1 MGKLLLQRYEKN
13 PILTPNEA
21 NWWESKAVFNCGIL
35 QYENRFHML
44 YRAIGEYER
53 YISRIGYASSTDGY
67 SFARSNHIALEPT
80 QDYEEYGIEDP
91 RIVEIEHQIYITYVI
106 LSAYVTAEEIVQAS
120 TALATTT
127 DFLKYTRLGVITSKG
142 SNNKDVVLFPEKMS
156 QQKTSSEL
164 SLSAASNNNNNNNII
179 TDNTDRASKYFFLHR
194 PSSWIGSRYG
204 VDKPSI
210 WIGEG
215 NALTNFEKHTLLLKP
230 EQDWEV
236 LKVGAGPAPIKTRT
250 GWLVIYHGVSR
261 EKVYRA
267 GAALLDLD
275 DPSKIIGRTKTPI
288 LEPKEP
294 YEKFGDVNNVVFPTG
309 ACVVDNNKLFV
320 YYGGA
325 DKVCCLATADL
336 NDLLDHILKC
346 E

>member
-1 MGKLLLQRYEKN
+1 MGKVILQRYKKN
-13 PILTPNEA
+13 PILIHNEA
-21 NWWESKAVFNCGIL
+21 NWWESKAVFNCAML
-35 QYENRFHML
+35 HYENKFHML

-91 RIVEIEHQIYITYVI
+91 RMVEIDNQVYITYVI
-106 LSAYVTAEEIVQAS
+106 LSAYVRDGATVEAS

-142 SNNKDVVLFPEKMS
+142 SNNKDAVLFPEKMS
-156 QQKTSSEL
+156 RQQQSSI
-164 SLSAASNNNNNNNII
+164 SSSSSS
-179 TDNTDRASKYFFLHR
+179 NTDVADKYLFLHR
-194 PSSWIGSRYG
+194 PSGWIGSKYG

-210 WIGEG
+210 WLGEG
-215 NALTNFEKHTLLLKP
+215 NALTNFEKHTLLLRP
-230 EQDWEV
+230 EEDWEE
-236 LKVGAGPAPIKTRT
+236 LKVGAGPPPIKTRA

-267 GAALLDLD
+267 GAALLDLH
-275 DPSKIIGRTKTPI
+275 DPSKIIGRSKTPI

-309 ACVVDNNKLFV
+309 ACIVDNDKLFI

-336 NDLLDHILKC
+336 NYLLDRILKC

>member
-1 MGKLLLQRYEKN
+1 MGKVLLQRYKRN
-13 PILTPNEA
+13 PILVPNEA
-21 NWWESKAVFNCGIL
+21 NWWESKAVFNCAIL
-35 QYENRFHML
+35 HYENKFHML

-67 SFARSNHIALEPT
+67 SFARSNHIALEPM
-80 QDYEEYGIEDP
+80 QDYEQYGIEDP
-91 RIVEIEHQIYITYVI
+91 RMVEIDNQVYITYVI
-106 LSAYVTAEEIVQAS
+106 LSAYVTDGAIVEAS

-127 DFLKYTRLGVITSKG
+127 DFLEYTRLGVITTKG

-156 QQKTSSEL
+156 QQQQSSVL
-164 SLSAASNNNNNNNII
+164 SSSNN
-179 TDNTDRASKYFFLHR
+179 TDGAGNYFFLHR
-194 PSSWIGSRYG
+194 PSGWIGSKYG
-204 VDKPSI
+204 VNKPSI
-210 WIGEG
+210 WLGEG

-230 EQDWEV
+230 EEDWEE
-236 LKVGAGPAPIKTRT
+236 LKVGAGPPPIKTRT

-261 EKVYRA
+261 DKVYRA
-267 GAALLDLD
+267 GAALLDLH

-294 YEKFGDVNNVVFPTG
+294 YEKFGDVSNVVFPTG
-309 ACVVDNNKLFV
+309 ACVVDNDKLFV

-325 DKVCCLATADL
+325 DRVCCLATADL
-336 NDLLDHILKC
+336 NYLLDQILKC

>member
-1 MGKLLLQRYEKN
+1 MGKVLLQRYEKN
-13 PILTPNEA
+13 PILIPNEA
-21 NWWESKAVFNCGIL
+21 NWWESKAVFNCAIL
-35 QYENRFHML
+35 HYENKFHML

-67 SFARSNHIALEPT
+67 SFARSNHIALEPM
-80 QDYEEYGIEDP
+80 QDYEKYGIEDP
-91 RIVEIEHQIYITYVI
+91 RMVEIDNQVYITYVI
-106 LSAYVTAEEIVQAS
+106 LSAYVTDGAVVEAS

-127 DFLKYTRLGVITSKG
+127 DFLKYTRLRVITSKG

-156 QQKTSSEL
+156 QQQSSVLSSSTSS
-164 SLSAASNNNNNNNII
+164 NNA
-179 TDNTDRASKYFFLHR
+179 DGAGKYFFLHR
-194 PSSWIGSRYG
+194 PSSWIGSTYG

-210 WIGEG
+210 WLGEG

-230 EQDWEV
+230 EEDWEE
-236 LKVGAGPAPIKTRT
+236 LKVGAGPPPIKTRA

-261 EKVYRA
+261 EKVYSA
-267 GAALLDLD
+267 GAALLDLH

-294 YEKFGDVNNVVFPTG
+294 YEKLGDVNNVVFPTG
-309 ACVVDNNKLFV
+309 ACIVDNDKLFV
-320 YYGGA
+320 YYGAA
-325 DKVCCLATADL
+325 DKVCCLATTDL
-336 NDLLDHILKC
+336 NYLLDHILKC

>member
-1 MGKLLLQRYEKN
+1 MAKILLQRYEKN
-13 PILTPNEA
+13 PILIPNEA
-21 NWWESKAVFNCGIL
+21 NWWESKAVFNCAIL
-35 QYENRFHML
+35 HYENKFHML

-67 SFARSNHIALEPT
+67 SFARSSYIALEPT

-91 RIVEIEHQIYITYVI
+91 RMVEIDNQVYITYVI
-106 LSAYVTAEEIVQAS
+106 LSAYVTDGAIVEAS

-127 DFLKYTRLGVITSKG
+127 DFLKYTRLGVITTKG

-156 QQKTSSEL
+156 QQQQSSSVL
-164 SLSAASNNNNNNNII
+164 SLSLPSNNI
-179 TDNTDRASKYFFLHR
+179 DRAGKYFFLHR
-194 PSSWIGSRYG
+194 PSSWIGSKYG

-210 WIGEG
+210 WLGEG

-230 EQDWEV
+230 EEDWEE
-236 LKVGAGPAPIKTRT
+236 LKVGAGPPPIKTRT

-267 GAALLDLD
+267 GAALLDLH

-309 ACVVDNNKLFV
+309 ACVIDNDKLFV
-320 YYGGA
+320 YYGAA

-336 NDLLDHILKC
+336 NYLLDHILKC
-346 E
+346 K

>member
-1 MGKLLLQRYEKN
+1 MGNVLLQRYEKN

-21 NWWESKAVFNCGIL
+21 NWWESKAVFNCGIIH
-35 QYENRFHML
+35 YDNKFHML

-67 SFARSNHIALEPT
+67 SFARSNNIALEPT

-91 RIVEIEHQIYITYVI
+91 RIVEIDHQIYITYVI
-106 LSAYVTAEEIVQAS
+106 LSAYVTAGEIVEAS

-127 DFLKYTRLGVITSKG
+127 DFLKYARLGVITSKG

-156 QQKTSSEL
+156 QQESSEL
-164 SLSAASNNNNNNNII
+164 PLLSSSSASNK
-179 TDNTDRASKYFFLHR
+179 TDRADKYFFLHR

-210 WIGEG
+210 WLGEG

-230 EQDWEV
+230 EEDWEE
-236 LKVGAGPAPIKTRT
+236 LKVGAGPPPIKTEA

-267 GAALLDLD
+267 GAALLDLH

-294 YEKFGDVNNVVFPTG
+294 YEKFGDVKNVVFPTG
-309 ACVVDNNKLFV
+309 ACVVDYDKLFV

-325 DKVCCLATADL
+325 DKVCCLAIGDL
-336 NDLLDHILKC
+336 NNLLDRILKC

>member
-1 MGKLLLQRYEKN
+1 MAKVLLQRYEKN
-13 PILTPNEA
+13 PILIPNEA
-21 NWWESKAVFNCGIL
+21 NWWESKAVFNCAIL
-35 QYENRFHML
+35 HYDNKFHML

-67 SFARSNHIALEPT
+67 SFARSNQIALEPT

-91 RIVEIEHQIYITYVI
+91 RMVEIDNQVYITYVI
-106 LSAYVTAEEIVQAS
+106 LSAHVTDGAIVEAS

-127 DFLKYTRLGVITSKG
+127 DFLKYTRLGVITTKG

-156 QQKTSSEL
+156 QQQQSSSVL
-164 SLSAASNNNNNNNII
+164 SLSLPSNNI
-179 TDNTDRASKYFFLHR
+179 DRAGKYFFLHR
-194 PSSWIGSRYG
+194 PSSWIGSKYG

-210 WIGEG
+210 WLGEG

-230 EQDWEV
+230 EEDWEE
-236 LKVGAGPAPIKTRT
+236 LKIGAGPPPIKTRT

-267 GAALLDLD
+267 GAALLDLH

-309 ACVVDNNKLFV
+309 ACVVDNDKLFV
-320 YYGGA
+320 YYGAA
-325 DKVCCLATADL
+325 DKVCCLATTDL
-336 NDLLDHILKC
+336 NYLLDDILKC

>member
-1 MGKLLLQRYEKN
+1 MGKILLQRYKKN
-13 PILTPNEA
+13 PILVPNEA
-21 NWWESKAVFNCGIL
+21 NWWESKAVFNCAIL
-35 QYENRFHML
+35 HYENKFHML

-80 QDYEEYGIEDP
+80 QDYEQYGIEDP
-91 RIVEIEHQIYITYVI
+91 RMVEIDNQVYITYVI
-106 LSAYVTAEEIVQAS
+106 LSAYAADGAIVEAS

-127 DFLKYTRLGVITSKG
+127 DFLKYTRLGVITTKG

-156 QQKTSSEL
+156 QQQQQSSVL
-164 SLSAASNNNNNNNII
+164 SSSSSNN
-179 TDNTDRASKYFFLHR
+179 TDGAGKYFFLHR
-194 PSSWIGSRYG
+194 PSGWIGSKYG
-204 VDKPSI
+204 VNKPSI
-210 WIGEG
+210 WLGEG

-230 EQDWEV
+230 EEDWEE
-236 LKVGAGPAPIKTRT
+236 LKVGAGPPPIKTRT

-261 EKVYRA
+261 DKVYRA
-267 GAALLDLD
+267 GAALLDLR

-294 YEKFGDVNNVVFPTG
+294 YEKFGDVSSVVFPTG
-309 ACVVDNNKLFV
+309 ACVVDNDKLFV

-325 DKVCCLATADL
+325 DRVCCLATADL
-336 NDLLDHILKC
+336 NYLLDQILKC

>member
-1 MGKLLLQRYEKN
+1 MDKILLQRYKKN
-13 PILTPNEA
+13 PILVPNEA
-21 NWWESKAVFNCGIL
+21 NWWESKAVFNCAIL
-35 QYENRFHML
+35 HYENKFHML

-67 SFARSNHIALEPT
+67 SFARSNHIALEPM
-80 QDYEEYGIEDP
+80 QDYEQYGIEDP
-91 RIVEIEHQIYITYVI
+91 RMVEIDNQVYITYVI
-106 LSAYVTAEEIVQAS
+106 LSAYVTDGAIVEAS

-127 DFLKYTRLGVITSKG
+127 DFLKYTRLGVITTKG

-156 QQKTSSEL
+156 QQQQQSSVL
-164 SLSAASNNNNNNNII
+164 SSPSSNN
-179 TDNTDRASKYFFLHR
+179 TDGAGKYFFLHR
-194 PSSWIGSRYG
+194 PSGWIGSKYG
-204 VDKPSI
+204 VNKPSI
-210 WIGEG
+210 WLGEG

-230 EQDWEV
+230 EEDWEE
-236 LKVGAGPAPIKTRT
+236 LKVGAGPPPIKTRT

-261 EKVYRA
+261 DKVYRA
-267 GAALLDLD
+267 GAALLDLH

-294 YEKFGDVNNVVFPTG
+294 YEKFGDVSNVVFPTG
-309 ACVVDNNKLFV
+309 ACVVDNDKLFV

-325 DKVCCLATADL
+325 DRVCCLATADL
-336 NDLLDHILKC
+336 NYLLDQILKC

>member
-1 MGKLLLQRYEKN
+1 MAKVLLQRYEKN
-13 PILTPNEA
+13 PILIPNEA
-21 NWWESKAVFNCGIL
+21 NWWESKAVFNCAIL
-35 QYENRFHML
+35 HYDNKFHML

-67 SFARSNHIALEPT
+67 SFARSNQIALEPT

-91 RIVEIEHQIYITYVI
+91 RMVEIDNQVYITYVI
-106 LSAYVTAEEIVQAS
+106 LSAHVTDGAIVEAS

-127 DFLKYTRLGVITSKG
+127 DFLKYTRLGVITTKG

-156 QQKTSSEL
+156 QQQSSSVL
-164 SLSAASNNNNNNNII
+164 SLSLPSNNI
-179 TDNTDRASKYFFLHR
+179 DRAGKYFFLHR
-194 PSSWIGSRYG
+194 PSSWIGSKYG

-210 WIGEG
+210 WLGEG

-230 EQDWEV
+230 EEDWEE
-236 LKVGAGPAPIKTRT
+236 LKIGAGPPPIKTRT

-267 GAALLDLD
+267 GAALLDLH

-309 ACVVDNNKLFV
+309 ACVVDNDKLFV
-320 YYGGA
+320 YYGAA
-325 DKVCCLATADL
+325 DKVCCLATTDL
-336 NDLLDHILKC
+336 NYLLDDILKC

>member
-1 MGKLLLQRYEKN
+1 MDKVLLQRYEKN
-13 PILTPNEA
+13 PILIPNEA
-21 NWWESKAVFNCGIL
+21 NWWESKAVFNCAIL
-35 QYENRFHML
+35 HYENKFHML

-80 QDYEEYGIEDP
+80 QDYEKYGIEDP
-91 RIVEIEHQIYITYVI
+91 RMVEIDNQVYITYVI
-106 LSAYVTAEEIVQAS
+106 LSAYVTDGAIVEAS

-127 DFLKYTRLGVITSKG
+127 DFLKYTRLRVITSKG

-156 QQKTSSEL
+156 QQSSVL
-164 SLSAASNNNNNNNII
+164 SSSSNN
-179 TDNTDRASKYFFLHR
+179 AYGAGKYFFLHR
-194 PSSWIGSRYG
+194 PSSWIGSTYG

-210 WIGEG
+210 WLGEG
-215 NALTNFEKHTLLLKP
+215 NSLTNFEKHSLLLKP
-230 EQDWEV
+230 EEDWEE
-236 LKVGAGPAPIKTRT
+236 LKVGAGPPPIKTRA

-261 EKVYRA
+261 EKVYSA
-267 GAALLDLD
+267 GAALLDLH

-288 LEPKEP
+288 LEPNEP
-294 YEKFGDVNNVVFPTG
+294 YEKFGDVSNVVFPTG
-309 ACVVDNNKLFV
+309 ACVVDNDKLFV
-320 YYGGA
+320 YYGAA

-336 NDLLDHILKC
+336 NYLLDHILKC

>member
-1 MGKLLLQRYEKN
+1 MGKVLLQRYEKN
-13 PILTPNEA
+13 PVLIPNEA
-21 NWWESKAVFNCGIL
+21 NWWESKAVFNCAIL
-35 QYENRFHML
+35 HYENKFHML

-53 YISRIGYASSTDGY
+53 YISRIGYASSADGY
-67 SFARSNHIALEPT
+67 SFATSKNIALEET
-80 QDYEEYGIEDP
+80 EDYEKYGIEDP
-91 RIVEIEHQIYITYVI
+91 RIVKIDNQIYITYVV
-106 LSAYVTAEEIVQAS
+106 LSGYVTNKPMVEAS

-142 SNNKDVVLFPEKMS
+142 SDNKDVVLFPEKMN
-156 QQKTSSEL
+156 QQESSAI
-164 SLSAASNNNNNNNII
+164 SLSSASTTTI
-179 TDNTDRASKYFFLHR
+179 DSAGKYFFLHR

-210 WIGEG
+210 WLGEG
-215 NALTNFEKHTLLLKP
+215 NALTNLEKHTLLLKP
-230 EQDWEV
+230 EEDWEQ
-236 LKVGAGPAPIKTRT
+236 LKVGAGPPPIRTRA
-250 GWLVIYHGVSR
+250 GWLIIYHGVSR
-261 EKVYRA
+261 ERVYRA
-267 GAALLDLD
+267 GAAILDIR

-309 ACVVDNNKLFV
+309 ACVLDNDKLFI

-336 NDLLDHILKC
+336 NYLLDHILKC

>member
-1 MGKLLLQRYEKN
+1 MGKVLLQRYEKN
-13 PILTPNEA
+13 PILIPNEA
-21 NWWESKAVFNCGIL
+21 NWWESKAVFNCAIL
-35 QYENRFHML
+35 HSENKFHML

-80 QDYEEYGIEDP
+80 QDYEKYGIEDP
-91 RIVEIEHQIYITYVI
+91 RMVEIDNQVYITYVI
-106 LSAYVTAEEIVQAS
+106 LSAYVTDGAVVEAS

-127 DFLKYTRLGVITSKG
+127 DFLKYTRLRIITSKG

-156 QQKTSSEL
+156 QQQSSVLSSSTSS
-164 SLSAASNNNNNNNII
+164 NNA
-179 TDNTDRASKYFFLHR
+179 DGAGKYFFLHR
-194 PSSWIGSRYG
+194 PSSWIGSTYG

-210 WIGEG
+210 WLGEG

-230 EQDWEV
+230 EEDWEE
-236 LKVGAGPAPIKTRT
+236 LKVGAGPPPIKTRA

-261 EKVYRA
+261 EKVYSA
-267 GAALLDLD
+267 GAALLDLH

-294 YEKFGDVNNVVFPTG
+294 YEKLGDVNNVVFPTG
-309 ACVVDNNKLFV
+309 ACIVDNDKLFV
-320 YYGGA
+320 YYGAA
-325 DKVCCLATADL
+325 DKVCCLATTDL
-336 NDLLDHILKC
+336 NYLLDHILKC

>member
-1 MGKLLLQRYEKN
+1 MSKILLERYKKN
-13 PILTPNEA
+13 PILVPNEA
-21 NWWESKAVFNCGIL
+21 NWWESKAVFNCAIL
-35 QYENRFHML
+35 HYENKFHML

-80 QDYEEYGIEDP
+80 QDYEQYGIEDP
-91 RIVEIEHQIYITYVI
+91 RMVEIDNQVYITYVI
-106 LSAYVTAEEIVQAS
+106 LSAYVTDGAIVEAS

-127 DFLKYTRLGVITSKG
+127 DFLKYTRLGVITTKG

-156 QQKTSSEL
+156 QQQQQQSSVL
-164 SLSAASNNNNNNNII
+164 SSPSSSNN
-179 TDNTDRASKYFFLHR
+179 TDGAGKYFFLHR
-194 PSSWIGSRYG
+194 PSGWIGSKYG
-204 VDKPSI
+204 VNKPSI
-210 WIGEG
+210 WLGEG

-230 EQDWEV
+230 EEDWEE
-236 LKVGAGPAPIKTRT
+236 LKVGAGPPPIKTTT

-261 EKVYRA
+261 DKVYRA
-267 GAALLDLD
+267 GAALLDLH

-294 YEKFGDVNNVVFPTG
+294 YEKFGDINNVVFPTG
-309 ACVVDNNKLFV
+309 ACVVDNDKLFV

-325 DKVCCLATADL
+325 DRVCCLATADL
-336 NDLLDHILKC
+336 NYLLDQILKC

>member
-1 MGKLLLQRYEKN
+1 MGKVLLQRYEKN
-13 PILTPNEA
+13 PILIPNEA
-21 NWWESKAVFNCGIL
+21 NWWESKAVFNCAIL
-35 QYENRFHML
+35 HYENKFHML

-53 YISRIGYASSTDGY
+53 YISRIGYASSPDGY

-80 QDYEEYGIEDP
+80 QDYEKYGIEDP
-91 RIVEIEHQIYITYVI
+91 RMVEIDNQVYITYVI
-106 LSAYVTAEEIVQAS
+106 LSAYVTDGAIVEAS

-127 DFLKYTRLGVITSKG
+127 DFVKYTRLRVITSKG

-156 QQKTSSEL
+156 QQQSSVL
-164 SLSAASNNNNNNNII
+164 SLSSSSNNA
-179 TDNTDRASKYFFLHR
+179 DGAGKYFFLHR
-194 PSSWIGSRYG
+194 PSSWIGSTYG

-210 WIGEG
+210 WLGEG

-230 EQDWEV
+230 EEDWEE
-236 LKVGAGPAPIKTRT
+236 LKVGAGPPPIKTRA

-261 EKVYRA
+261 EKVYSA
-267 GAALLDLD
+267 GAALLDLH
-275 DPSKIIGRTKTPI
+275 DPSKIIGRTKKPI

-294 YEKFGDVNNVVFPTG
+294 YEKLGDVNNVVFPTG
-309 ACVVDNNKLFV
+309 ACVVDNDKLFV
-320 YYGGA
+320 YYGAA

-336 NDLLDHILKC
+336 NYLLDHILKC

>member
-1 MGKLLLQRYEKN
+1 MGKVLLQRYEKN
-13 PILTPNEA
+13 PILIPNEA
-21 NWWESKAVFNCGIL
+21 NWWESKAVFNCAIL
-35 QYENRFHML
+35 HSENKFHML

-80 QDYEEYGIEDP
+80 QDYEKYGIEDP
-91 RIVEIEHQIYITYVI
+91 RMVEIDNQVYITYVI
-106 LSAYVTAEEIVQAS
+106 LSAYVTDGAIVEAS

-127 DFLKYTRLGVITSKG
+127 DFLKYTRLRVITSKG

-156 QQKTSSEL
+156 QQQSSVLSSSTSS
-164 SLSAASNNNNNNNII
+164 NNA
-179 TDNTDRASKYFFLHR
+179 DGAGKYFFLHR
-194 PSSWIGSRYG
+194 PSSWIGSTYG

-210 WIGEG
+210 WLGEG

-230 EQDWEV
+230 EEDWEE
-236 LKVGAGPAPIKTRT
+236 LKVGAGPPPIKTRA

-261 EKVYRA
+261 EKVYSA
-267 GAALLDLD
+267 GAALLDLH

-294 YEKFGDVNNVVFPTG
+294 YEKLGDVNNVVFPTG
-309 ACVVDNNKLFV
+309 ACIVDNDKLFV
-320 YYGGA
+320 YYGAA
-325 DKVCCLATADL
+325 DKVCCLATTDL
-336 NDLLDHILKC
+336 NYLLDHILKC

>member
-1 MGKLLLQRYEKN
+1 MGKVLLQRYEKN
-13 PILTPNEA
+13 PILIPNEA
-21 NWWESKAVFNCGIL
+21 NWWESKAVFNCAIL
-35 QYENRFHML
+35 HYENKFHML

-80 QDYEEYGIEDP
+80 QDYEKYGIEDP
-91 RIVEIEHQIYITYVI
+91 RMVEIDNQVYITYVI
-106 LSAYVTAEEIVQAS
+106 LSAYVTDGAVVEAS

-127 DFLKYTRLGVITSKG
+127 DFLKYTRLRVITSKG
-142 SNNKDVVLFPEKMS
+142 SNNKDVVLFPEKMN
-156 QQKTSSEL
+156 QQQSSVLLSSSTSS
-164 SLSAASNNNNNNNII
+164 NNA
-179 TDNTDRASKYFFLHR
+179 DGAGKYFFLHR
-194 PSSWIGSRYG
+194 PSSWIGSTYG

-210 WIGEG
+210 WLGEG

-230 EQDWEV
+230 EEDWEE
-236 LKVGAGPAPIKTRT
+236 LKVGAGPPPIKTRA

-261 EKVYRA
+261 EKVYSA
-267 GAALLDLD
+267 GAALLDLH

-294 YEKFGDVNNVVFPTG
+294 YEKLGDVNNVVFPTG
-309 ACVVDNNKLFV
+309 ACIVDNDKLFV
-320 YYGGA
+320 YYGAA
-325 DKVCCLATADL
+325 DKVCCLATTDL
-336 NDLLDHILKC
+336 NYLLDHILKC

>member
-1 MGKLLLQRYEKN
+1 MGKVLLQRYEKN
-13 PILTPNEA
+13 PILIPNEA
-21 NWWESKAVFNCGIL
+21 NWWESKAVFNCAIL
-35 QYENRFHML
+35 HSENKFHML

-80 QDYEEYGIEDP
+80 QDYEKYGIEDP
-91 RIVEIEHQIYITYVI
+91 RMVEIDNQVYITYVI
-106 LSAYVTAEEIVQAS
+106 LSAYVTDGAVVEAS

-127 DFLKYTRLGVITSKG
+127 DFLKYTRLRVITSKG

-156 QQKTSSEL
+156 QQQSSVLSSSTSS
-164 SLSAASNNNNNNNII
+164 NNA
-179 TDNTDRASKYFFLHR
+179 DGAGKYFFLHR
-194 PSSWIGSRYG
+194 PSSWIGSTYG

-210 WIGEG
+210 WLGEG

-230 EQDWEV
+230 EEDWEE
-236 LKVGAGPAPIKTRT
+236 LKVGAGPPPIKTRA

-261 EKVYRA
+261 EKVYSA

-275 DPSKIIGRTKTPI
+275 DPSKIIARTKTPI

-294 YEKFGDVNNVVFPTG
+294 YEKLGDVNNVVFPTG
-309 ACVVDNNKLFV
+309 ACIVDNDKLFV
-320 YYGGA
+320 YYGAA
-325 DKVCCLATADL
+325 DKVCCLATTDL
-336 NDLLDHILKC
+336 NYLLDHILKC

>member
-1 MGKLLLQRYEKN
+1 MGKVLLQRYEKN
-13 PILTPNEA
+13 PVLIPNEA
-21 NWWESKAVFNCGIL
+21 NWWESKAVFNCAIL
-35 QYENRFHML
+35 HYENKFHML

-53 YISRIGYASSTDGY
+53 YISRIGYASSADGY
-67 SFARSNHIALEPT
+67 SFATSKNIALEET
-80 QDYEEYGIEDP
+80 EDYEKYGIEDP
-91 RIVEIEHQIYITYVI
+91 RIVKIDNQIYITYVV
-106 LSAYVTAEEIVQAS
+106 LSGYVTNKPMVEAS

-142 SNNKDVVLFPEKMS
+142 SDNKDVVLFPEKMN
-156 QQKTSSEL
+156 QQESSA
-164 SLSAASNNNNNNNII
+164 STTTIDSAG
-179 TDNTDRASKYFFLHR
+179 KYFFLHR

-210 WIGEG
+210 WLGEG

-230 EQDWEV
+230 EEDWEQ
-236 LKVGAGPAPIKTRT
+236 LKVGAGPPPIRTRA
-250 GWLVIYHGVSR
+250 GWLIIYHGVSR
-261 EKVYRA
+261 ERVYRA
-267 GAALLDLD
+267 GAAILDIR

-309 ACVVDNNKLFV
+309 ACVLDNDKLFI

-336 NDLLDHILKC
+336 NYLLDHILKC

>member
-1 MGKLLLQRYEKN
+1 MGKVLLQRYEKN
-13 PILTPNEA
+13 PILIPNEA
-21 NWWESKAVFNCGIL
+21 NWWESKAVFNCAIL
-35 QYENRFHML
+35 HSENKFHML

-80 QDYEEYGIEDP
+80 QDYEKYGIEDP
-91 RIVEIEHQIYITYVI
+91 RMVEIDNQVYITYVI
-106 LSAYVTAEEIVQAS
+106 LSAYVTDGAVVEAS

-127 DFLKYTRLGVITSKG
+127 DFLKYTRLRVITSKG

-156 QQKTSSEL
+156 QQQSSVLSSSTSS
-164 SLSAASNNNNNNNII
+164 NNA
-179 TDNTDRASKYFFLHR
+179 DGAGKYFFLHR
-194 PSSWIGSRYG
+194 PSSWIGSTYG

-210 WIGEG
+210 WLGEG

-230 EQDWEV
+230 EEDWEE
-236 LKVGAGPAPIKTRT
+236 LKVGAGPPPIKTRA

-261 EKVYRA
+261 EKVYSA
-267 GAALLDLD
+267 GAALLDLH

-294 YEKFGDVNNVVFPTG
+294 YEKLGDVNNVVFPTG
-309 ACVVDNNKLFV
+309 ACIVDNDKLFV
-320 YYGGA
+320 YYGAA
-325 DKVCCLATADL
+325 DKVCCLATTDL
-336 NDLLDHILKC
+336 NYLLDHILKC

>member
-1 MGKLLLQRYEKN
+1 MGKVLLQRYEKN
-13 PILTPNEA
+13 PILIPNEA
-21 NWWESKAVFNCGIL
+21 NWWESKAVFNCAIL
-35 QYENRFHML
+35 HYENKFHML

-80 QDYEEYGIEDP
+80 QDYEKYGIEDP
-91 RIVEIEHQIYITYVI
+91 RMVEIDNQVYITYVI
-106 LSAYVTAEEIVQAS
+106 LSAYVTDGAVVEAS

-127 DFLKYTRLGVITSKG
+127 DFLKYTRLRVITSKG
-142 SNNKDVVLFPEKMS
+142 SNNKDVVLFPEKMN
-156 QQKTSSEL
+156 QQQSSVLSSSTSS
-164 SLSAASNNNNNNNII
+164 NNA
-179 TDNTDRASKYFFLHR
+179 DGAGKYFFLHR
-194 PSSWIGSRYG
+194 PSSWIGSTYG

-210 WIGEG
+210 WLGEG

-230 EQDWEV
+230 EEDWEE
-236 LKVGAGPAPIKTRT
+236 LKVGAGPPPIKTRA

-261 EKVYRA
+261 EKVYSA
-267 GAALLDLD
+267 GAALLDLH

-294 YEKFGDVNNVVFPTG
+294 YEKLGDVNNVVFPTG
-309 ACVVDNNKLFV
+309 ACVVDNDTLFV
-320 YYGGA
+320 YYGAA

-336 NDLLDHILKC
+336 NYLLDHILKC

>member
-1 MGKLLLQRYEKN
+1 MGKGLLQRYEKN
-13 PILTPNEA
+13 PILNPNEA
-21 NWWESKAVFNCGIL
+21 NWWESKAVFNCAIL
-35 QYENRFHML
+35 HYENKFHML

-80 QDYEEYGIEDP
+80 QDYEKYGIEDP
-91 RIVEIEHQIYITYVI
+91 RMVEIDNQVYITYVI
-106 LSAYVTAEEIVQAS
+106 LSAYVTDGAVVEAS

-127 DFLKYTRLGVITSKG
+127 DFLKYTRLRVITSKG

-156 QQKTSSEL
+156 QQQSSVLSSSTSS
-164 SLSAASNNNNNNNII
+164 NNA
-179 TDNTDRASKYFFLHR
+179 DGAGKYFFLHR
-194 PSSWIGSRYG
+194 PSSWIGSTYG

-210 WIGEG
+210 WLGEG

-230 EQDWEV
+230 EEDWEE
-236 LKVGAGPAPIKTRT
+236 LKVGAGPPPIKTRA

-261 EKVYRA
+261 EKVYSA
-267 GAALLDLD
+267 GAALLDLH

-294 YEKFGDVNNVVFPTG
+294 YEKLGDVNNVVFPTG
-309 ACVVDNNKLFV
+309 ACIVDNDKLFV
-320 YYGGA
+320 YYGAA

-336 NDLLDHILKC
+336 NYLLDHILKC

>member
-1 MGKLLLQRYEKN
+1 MAKVLLQRYEKN
-13 PILTPNEA
+13 PILIPNEA
-21 NWWESKAVFNCGIL
+21 NWWESKAVFNCAIL
-35 QYENRFHML
+35 HYENKFHML

-67 SFARSNHIALEPT
+67 SFTRSNNIALEPT

-91 RIVEIEHQIYITYVI
+91 RMVEIDNQVYITYVI
-106 LSAYVTAEEIVQAS
+106 LSSYVTDGAIVEAS

-127 DFLKYTRLGVITSKG
+127 DFLKYTRLGVITTKG
-142 SNNKDVVLFPEKMS
+142 SDNKDVVLFPEKMS
-156 QQKTSSEL
+156 QQQPPPSSVL
-164 SLSAASNNNNNNNII
+164 SLSLPSNNMD
-179 TDNTDRASKYFFLHR
+179 TAGKYFFLHR
-194 PSSWIGSRYG
+194 PSGWIGSKYG

-210 WIGEG
+210 WLGEG

-230 EQDWEV
+230 EEDWEE
-236 LKVGAGPAPIKTRT
+236 LKVGAGPPPIKTRI

-267 GAALLDLD
+267 GAAILDLH

-309 ACVVDNNKLFV
+309 ACVVDNDKLFV
-320 YYGGA
+320 YYGAA

-336 NDLLDHILKC
+336 NYLLDHILKSK
-346 E
+346 

>member
-1 MGKLLLQRYEKN
+1 MGKILLQRYKKN
-13 PILTPNEA
+13 PILVPNEA
-21 NWWESKAVFNCGIL
+21 NWWESKAVFNCAIL
-35 QYENRFHML
+35 HYENKFHML

-53 YISRIGYASSTDGY
+53 YVSRIGYASSTDGY

-80 QDYEEYGIEDP
+80 QDYEQYGIEDP
-91 RIVEIEHQIYITYVI
+91 RMVEIDNQVYITYVI
-106 LSAYVTAEEIVQAS
+106 LSAYVTDGAIVEAS

-127 DFLKYTRLGVITSKG
+127 DFLKYTRLGVITTKG

-156 QQKTSSEL
+156 QQQQSSVL
-164 SLSAASNNNNNNNII
+164 SSSSSNN
-179 TDNTDRASKYFFLHR
+179 TDGTGKYFFLHR
-194 PSSWIGSRYG
+194 PSGWIGSKYG
-204 VDKPSI
+204 VNKPSI
-210 WIGEG
+210 WLGEG

-230 EQDWEV
+230 EEDWEE
-236 LKVGAGPAPIKTRT
+236 LKVGAGPPPIKTRT

-261 EKVYRA
+261 DKVYRA
-267 GAALLDLD
+267 GAALLDLH

-294 YEKFGDVNNVVFPTG
+294 YEKFGDVSSVVFPTG
-309 ACVVDNNKLFV
+309 ACVVDNDKLFV

-325 DKVCCLATADL
+325 DRVCCLATADL
-336 NDLLDHILKC
+336 NYLLDQILKC